1 MKINKAVA
9 GMLAAGV
16 LTLGGTGMAYAA
28 PPSSGTATVSTGSAV
43 SSQGGKWCQRAEGR
57 LDGLNK
63 RRVALEARI
72 DKLQKR
78 IANAHAHHREDVA
91 QKLQKRVDSLQKA
104 RERVA
109 DRIQRIHERCDAGPA
124 ASTAGR

>member
-1 MKINKAVA
+1 MRINKAVA

-28 PPSSGTATVSTGSAV
+28 TPGSGTSTGSAV
-43 SSQGGKWCQRAEGR
+43 TAPGSKSCLRAEGR

-72 DKLQKR
+72 DKLHKR

-91 QKLQKRVDSLQKA
+91 EKLQKRVDSLQKA
-104 RERVA
+104 NERVA
-109 DRIQRIHERCDAGPA
+109 GRIQHIHERCDGGGAETT
-124 ASTAGR
+124 TAE